1 MLDIARFWL
10 DSAPAT
16 GGRREPPDHIEVN
29 GSLVEALDAPERQ
42 DAQALPFVSV
52 VVVAHGGQTALA
64 QCLDALE
71 AQTYPT
77 DRMEVI
83 VVGTSPHDSALA
95 RMVAAVARRRPGLR
109 LRYATRAAHRGTAA
123 ARNSGWRFARGQM
136 VGFTEDA
143 AIPSREWVEAAA
155 SAFGPDVDVISGTVI
170 TPLAARPTAAAL
182 QTAERMHAPWSGAN
196 VFYRRAVLTRLGGFD
211 ERFASGFHA
220 DTDLA
225 LAALQAGASF
235 GTAERAVVV
244 RKEAG
249 QSWLTPLRETREQFD
264 EALLFRKYPQ
274 LYGRYVRRAPPL
286 GQYAAAGA
294 LLSMMAGALS
304 RRRGLTRAG
313 GAIWLSLLLLAFGGA
328 ARRTSDHPRDLAE
341 LLLVTAFSPVAAVAF
356 RLAGAVR
363 HRVWFV

>member
-10 DSAPAT
+10 DSAPTAVGRHDPHDHHGAS
-16 GGRREPPDHIEVN
+16 GGLLERR
-29 GSLVEALDAPERQ
+29 DAPERQ
-42 DAQALPFVSV
+42 EAQTLPFVSV
-52 VVVAHGGQTALA
+52 VVVAHGGQAALA

-123 ARNSGWRFARGQM
+123 ARNSGWRFARGQL

-182 QTAERMHAPWSGAN
+182 RTAERMHAPWSGAN
-196 VFYRRAVLTRLGGFD
+196 VFYRRTVLARLGGFD
-211 ERFASGFHA
+211 ERFTSGFLA

-225 LAALQAGASF
+225 LAALQARARF

-244 RKEAG
+244 RNQAG
-249 QSWLTPLRETREQFD
+249 QGWLTLLRETREHFD

-274 LYGRYVRRAPPL
+274 LYGRYVRRAPPM
-286 GQYAAAGA
+286 GHYAAAGA
-294 LLSMMAGALS
+294 LLFAMAGALS
-304 RRRGLTRAG
+304 RRRGLARAG
-313 GAIWLSLLLLAFGGA
+313 GAVWLSLLLLAFGGA
-328 ARRTSDHPRDLAE
+328 ARRTSDHPRDLAG
-341 LLLVTAFSPVAAVAF
+341 LLLVTTLAPVAAVAF

-363 HRVWFV
+363 HRVWFM